1 MDFLIPATRQRLYP
15 QPPMEKTE
23 ELKREIQQ
31 MNDLI
36 ARTRQ
41 LVAELELAYKQSL
54 EELSRFHEARR
65 VRG

>member
-1 MDFLIPATRQRLYP
+1 MDLPIAAFWHRLYP

-31 MNDLI
+31 MTDLI

-41 LVAELELAYKQSL
+41 LVAELELAYKLSL